1 MRPSPPRLA
10 ASLIPVLCLLA
21 TLFSFDGL
29 ASAQAATGQKRK
41 LSQQS
46 QSSPN
51 LPSAASVKAAKVP
64 PLTGD
69 TWTGTAGDNNWGTA
83 GNWSNGVPASTSAV
97 TIGTATTNVN
107 MNVNGGAFGTLT
119 LSGSGDDLTVV
130 NGVALDAYG
139 NITNNGAI
147 NMNSIGNAT
156 ELVLEGNVVL
166 SGTGTLTLSNNAQN
180 YIFGASAIDQLTN
193 QETIQG
199 AGQIGHGQMALVNSG
214 TIDANQSAGMTIDA
228 NDGLTNTGTLEATAG
243 STLVLSNTGTV
254 INTGGTISANGSTI
268 QVNGS
273 AIKGGAVT
281 LTGASTLQLTN
292 AAISG
297 GTLTNSAT
305 GTIEIAAG
313 TNYLGGTINNSAGGT
328 FKIDNGAVLDLRP
341 GTYAQLGTL
350 QLNSAGN
357 VTELVLLGNVTLSG
371 GGVTLSNNAQNY
383 IFGAVSADTLTNA
396 ETIQGAGQIGHGQM
410 TLVNSGTINAN
421 QSAGI
426 TIAANGGITNTGTL
440 EATGGATLALSST
453 GNIVN
458 TGGTIAANAGTV
470 QVTNSSVS
478 GGAVTL
484 TGASTLQLNNGTIH
498 GGSTLTNSATGTI
511 EIVAGTND
519 LGGTINNSAGGTFK
533 IDNGAVLDLEGG
545 TYAQLGTVQL
555 NSVGNATELV
565 LAGNVTLSG
574 GTVTM
579 SNNAQN
585 YIFGG
590 VSTDVLTNAETIQGA
605 GQIGHGQLTLVN
617 SGTINANQSAGI
629 TIQANGGVTNT
640 GTLEATSGATLAL
653 SSTGNVI
660 NTGGTIAAN
669 TGIVQVTNSTVTGGA
684 VTLTGASTL
693 QLSNG
698 TIQGGTLTNSAT
710 GTIEIVSGTNLLGG
724 TISNPTGGILKIDN
738 GAVLDLQGGTYATLG
753 AVQLNSIGNATE
765 LVLNG
770 NVTLSAG
777 TVTLSNNVQNY
788 IFGGVAADTLTNKET
803 IQGAGQIGHGQ
814 MTLVN
819 SGTIN
824 ANQSA
829 GMTIQASGGVT
840 NTGTLEATSGAT
852 LALSST
858 GTVTNTGGKIL
869 ANTGTLQMTNSTVN
883 GGAITLTGASS
894 LQLSNGNIQGGT
906 LTNSATGTI
915 EIVSGTNTLGGTISN
930 AAGGILKVDNGAV
943 LDLQGGTYAHL
954 GAVQLNS
961 IGNVTELVLQ
971 DNVTLSGGTV
981 TLSNNA
987 QNYIFGQTS
996 TNTLTNQ
1003 ETIQGAGHIGNGQLT
1018 LVNSGTINSNG
1029 SAGMTIQANG
1039 GVTNTGTLEVTA
1051 GSTLALSSTGNVVN
1065 TAGTIAANTGTLQV
1079 TNSTVIGGAITLT
1092 GASTLQLSN
1101 GTIHGASTLTNSA
1114 AGTIEI
1120 ASGTNTLGGTIN
1132 NSAGG
1137 ILKVDNGAVLD
1148 LDAGTYAQLG
1158 AVQLNSVGNVTE
1170 LVLNGDVTLSGGT
1183 VTLSANA
1190 QNYIFGGSPNDV
1202 LTNADTIQ
1210 GAGNIGNA
1218 SMGLVN
1224 SGTILANASGNLVI
1238 DVSNQL
1244 FTNTGTVEA
1253 DGATL
1258 TIEGPGV
1265 TFFTND
1271 NQSTATLTGGT
1282 YIADGSN
1289 IQWNAG
1295 PNGITTLAAKV
1306 TEEGGGQ
1313 LINTYN
1319 SLNANALAGLT
1330 TITATGGLT
1339 IGGVA
1344 FTDAGAFSNAGSLTL
1359 LPGESFTIGSL
1370 TQSSGGSL
1378 TAGTFVLDANLNI
1391 SGTAQT
1397 ITTNAATLTLAGGTI
1412 ENTSNSTNALA
1423 GLATNTGKL
1432 TIGGASNNVSTTA
1445 ASFSNTGTLTIN
1457 AGDSFT
1463 AAKLTQ
1469 ITGTTLGAGTF
1480 VLAGNLDLTTAGI
1493 SVTKN
1498 SATLTLEGG
1507 TINSNGVNAL
1517 AALASNTKSLTI
1529 AGSGTSVSTSAA
1541 TFANSGTVAVQAGTT
1556 FTAGGASGAYS
1567 QTAGT
1572 TTVDGTLASTSIKAT
1587 GGSILGAGTLKG
1599 NTSIGNATGTAATLN
1614 VGDSGV
1620 AGLLAI
1626 TGTYTQLATGT
1637 MNVSIGGLT
1646 TGTYSALSVSGN
1658 ASLGGTLTA
1667 AIVNSLVLTA
1677 SNIGQTFTI
1686 LTSGG
1691 SVSGTFTN
1699 STVTSGTDV
1708 FSVSYTSN
1716 SVVLTLT
1723 SVTGAG
1729 AKGSKGEPAAALQ
1742 TAVLAAPKPITVAAK
1757 SPALTSDARHRVG
1770 ITNRIAR
1777 PILVAGLAQ
1786 PGDRPD
1792 ANAARGSELGNL
1804 RSWEHVPAS
1813 PIASRPIAVARIA
1826 TLGGVEALHSTLHNN
1841 LARNVWAGADS
1852 AIAVHPIA
1860 TPSTLA
1866 CWAGNSNKA
1875 RVPVKIALPSL
1886 PRAMR

>member
-1 MRPSPPRLA
+1 MRPSPSRLA
-10 ASLIPVLCLLA
+10 ASLIPVLCVLA
-21 TLFSFDGL
+21 TLVSFDGF

-46 QSSPN
+46 LLSPN
-51 LPSAASVKAAKVP
+51 LPSAASVKAAKAP

-199 AGQIGHGQMALVNSG
+199 AGQIGNGQMALVNSG
-214 TIDANQSAGMTIDA
+214 TIDANQSAGMTISA
-228 NDGLTNTGTLEATAG
+228 NDGFTNTGTVEATAG
-243 STLVLSNTGTV
+243 STLLLNNTGSV
-254 INTGGTISANGSTI
+254 VNTGGTISANGAKI
-268 QVNGS
+268 EVVAS

-313 TNYLGGTINNSAGGT
+313 TNYLGGTINNSARGT

-357 VTELVLLGNVTLSG
+357 ATELVLLGNVTLSG
-371 GGVTLSNNAQNY
+371 GGVTLSHNAQNY
-383 IFGAVSADTLTNA
+383 IFGATGADTLTNA

-421 QSAGI
+421 QSAGM
-426 TIAANGGITNTGTL
+426 TIEANGGITNTGTL
-440 EATGGATLALSST
+440 EATAGATMALSST

-458 TGGTIAANAGTV
+458 TGGTIAANSGIV
-470 QVTNSSVS
+470 QVTSSSVS

-519 LGGTINNSAGGTFK
+519 LCGTINNSAGVTFK

-590 VSTDVLTNAETIQGA
+590 VSTDILTNKETIQGA
-605 GQIGHGQLTLVN
+605 GHIGNGQLTLAN
-617 SGTINANQSAGI
+617 SGTINADQSAGI

-653 SSTGNVI
+653 SNTGNVI

-669 TGIVQVTNSTVTGGA
+669 IGIVQVTNSTVTGGA

-710 GTIEIVSGTNLLGG
+710 GTIEIVSGTNVLGG

-738 GAVLDLQGGTYATLG
+738 NAVLDLQGGTYAQLG
-753 AVQLNSIGNATE
+753 AVQLNSIGNVTE

-770 NVTLSAG
+770 NVTLSGG
-777 TVTLSNNVQNY
+777 TVTLSNNIQNY
-788 IFGGVAADTLTNKET
+788 IFGGIAADTLTNKET

-824 ANQSA
+824 ANGSA
-829 GMTIQASGGVT
+829 GMIIQANGGVT

-869 ANTGTLQMTNSTVN
+869 ANAGTLQVTSSTVN
-883 GGAITLTGASS
+883 GGAITLTGASN
-894 LQLSNGNIQGGT
+894 LQLSNGSIQGDT
-906 LTNSATGTI
+906 LTNSAAGTI
-915 EIVSGTNTLGGTISN
+915 EI
-930 AAGGILKVDNGAV
+930 AASM
-943 LDLQGGTYAHL
+943 
-954 GAVQLNS
+954 NS

-996 TNTLTNQ
+996 NNTLTNE
-1003 ETIQGAGHIGNGQLT
+1003 ETIQGAGQIGHGQMT
-1018 LVNSGTINSNG
+1018 LVNFRTLNSNG

-1039 GVTNTGTLEVTA
+1039 GVTNTGTLEATA
-1051 GSTLALSSTGNVVN
+1051 GATLALSSTGNVVN
-1065 TAGTIAANTGTLQV
+1065 TGGTIAANTGTLQV
-1079 TNSTVIGGAITLT
+1079 TNSTVLGGAITLT

-1101 GTIHGASTLTNSA
+1101 GTIHGGSTLTNSA
-1114 AGTIEI
+1114 VGTIEI

-1190 QNYIFGGSPNDV
+1190 QNYIFGGSPSDV

-1423 GLATNTGKL
+1423 GLATNSGKL
-1432 TIGGASNNVSTTA
+1432 TIGGASNNVATTA

-1667 AIVNSLVLTA
+1667 AIVNSLVLTS

-1691 SVSGTFTN
+1691 TVSGTFAN

-1708 FSVSYTSN
+1708 FTVSYTSN

-1723 SVTGAG
+1723 SVTGPG
-1729 AKGSKGEPAAALQ
+1729 AKGSKNPPASALQ
-1742 TAVLAAPKPITVAAK
+1742 TAVLAAPKPTTVVSK
-1757 SPALTSDARHRVG
+1757 SPTLTSGLRQRVG
-1770 ITNRIAR
+1770 VTNRIAR

-1826 TLGGVEALHSTLHNN
+1826 TLGGVEPLHAPHNN

-1866 CWAGNSNKA
+1866 GWAGNSNKA